1 MPIKSHKPSFL
12 DDTESTLSEEKETLV
27 QEENTMQDVH
37 FVVRTITSGNFFGEG
52 GEIPM
57 AEFESQLRNDW
68 LSKGWKVV
76 NAFPV
81 ARGEG
86 VFELAVALV
95 KDIVL

>member
-1 MPIKSHKPSFL
+1 MSPKVTPSFL
-12 DDTESTLSEEKETLV
+12 NDTESTLVVKQESLV

-37 FVVRTITSGNFFGEG
+37 FVVRTITNGNFFGEG

-57 AEFESQLRNDW
+57 AEFENLLRNDW

-95 KDIVL
+95 KDVVL